1 MPLELIEDPKK
12 FPDKAEVGT
21 VVLPVK
27 GRELVV
33 RITMPQ
39 IICLGKNYVEH
50 AQEVGSVAPED
61 PLLFA
66 KPPSAL
72 IENKQPIKHPGR
84 SFGRVDH
91 EVELAVIIGKS
102 AWKVPAVDAFSVVFG
117 YTVVNDVTA
126 RDMQGIFASKGN
138 PWFLAKGFATF
149 CPVGPVVVP
158 KTEINPSNLA
168 LECRVNDQIRQQGN
182 TKDLINPIP
191 KLIEF
196 ISARIPLLPGDII
209 ATGTPAGIGPLK
221 PGDTVLCHIEGIGD
235 LVNPVEGDFG
245 KGKKVIK

>member
-33 RITMPQ
+33 RIATPQ
-39 IICLGKNYVEH
+39 IICLGKNYAEH
-50 AQEVGSVAPED
+50 AQELGTTAPEE

-66 KPPSAL
+66 KPASAL
-72 IENKQPIKHPGR
+72 IENGQPIKHPGR

-102 AWKVPAVDAFSVVFG
+102 AWKVPIADAFSVVFG
-117 YTVVNDVTA
+117 YTVINDVTA
-126 RDMQGIFASKGN
+126 RDMQGIFASKGH

-158 KTEINPSNLA
+158 KTEIDPSHLA
-168 LECRVNDQIRQQGN
+168 LECRVNDKVRQQGN
-182 TKDLINPIP
+182 TKDLIHPIP

-221 PGDTVLCHIEGIGD
+221 PGDTVLCRVEGIGD

-245 KGKKVIK
+245 KSGKTKK